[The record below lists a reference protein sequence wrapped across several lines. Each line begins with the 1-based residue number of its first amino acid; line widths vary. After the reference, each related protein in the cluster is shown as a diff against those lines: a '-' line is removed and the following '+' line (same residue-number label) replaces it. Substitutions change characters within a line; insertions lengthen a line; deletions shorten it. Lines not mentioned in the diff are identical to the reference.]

1 MLLDINAYVGH
12 WPFMQRRYNTCEA
25 LLGRMNKFGVD
36 VSAISNLNGIFYKN
50 TQSANEELYNEIRSD
65 RRFSE
70 RFIPFAVINPIY
82 AGWRDDLEVCVK
94 KMGMKGVRLYPK
106 YHDYEITD
114 PSLVELV
121 KRVRDHG
128 LPVAFKIRMID
139 SRIRSWMDI
148 PFVVGTPRPEWTL
161 NNIVPI
167 VRAVPDAKYLIL
179 NVANN
184 IRLNDE
190 DMALFSKTE
199 VVFDTSGRQVNS
211 LPDLLKSYGREK
223 FAFGTHSPI
232 LDYLTGLLRI
242 EALRESEADAET
254 KEVLRSGNAKRI
266 LGI

>member
-1 MLLDINAYVGH
+1 
-12 WPFMQRRYNTCEA
+12 
-25 LLGRMNKFGVD
+25 
-36 VSAISNLNGIFYKN
+36 
-50 TQSANEELYNEIRSD
+50 LYNEIRSD

-148 PFVVGTPRPEWTL
+148 PFVVGH
-161 NNIVPI
+161 
-167 VRAVPDAKYLIL
+167 
-179 NVANN
+179 
-184 IRLNDE
+184 
-190 DMALFSKTE
+190 TE
-199 VVFDTSGRQVNS
+199 AGMDT
-211 LPDLLKSYGREK
+211 K
-223 FAFGTHSPI
+223 
-232 LDYLTGLLRI
+232 
-242 EALRESEADAET
+242 
-254 KEVLRSGNAKRI
+254 
-266 LGI
+266 